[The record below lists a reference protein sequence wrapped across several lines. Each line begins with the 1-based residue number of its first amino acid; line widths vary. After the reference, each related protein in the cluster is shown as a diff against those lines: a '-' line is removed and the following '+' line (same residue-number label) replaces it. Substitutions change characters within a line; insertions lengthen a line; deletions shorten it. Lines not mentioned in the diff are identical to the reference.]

1 MRHTY
6 ASTLLSNGENVFWL
20 ATQMGH
26 ENTEM
31 IFKHYG
37 KWIPQKDNG
46 GYSPVGEY

>member
-6 ASTLLSNGENVFWL
+6 ASTLLNNGENVFWL

-37 KWIPQKDNG
+37 KLIP
-46 GYSPVGEY
+46 